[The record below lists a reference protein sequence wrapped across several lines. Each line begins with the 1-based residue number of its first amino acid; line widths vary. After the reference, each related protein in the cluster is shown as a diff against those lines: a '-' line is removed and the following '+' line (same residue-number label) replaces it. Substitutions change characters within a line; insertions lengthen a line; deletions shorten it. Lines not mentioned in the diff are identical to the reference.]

1 MSVIGVV
8 FGSALSVLEHPR
20 WLLLSL
26 AGFLVRGGVLVL
38 LVAIVQIPTTA
49 AVANLLGPTLVGFV
63 FGGVS
68 PGFLVLVGSAVGVLV
83 AWLILGGLAGAVID
97 LEMIRSA
104 ASAEDLEGIA
114 EPASSG
120 PGAAALA
127 RLLAHVPTAVVIAIG
142 ASPLV
147 DAAYQE
153 LIHPG
158 DPTLSV
164 PVRVILRE
172 PLVVGGL
179 VAAWL
184 FGETVGGL
192 AARHLAWGASLPGA
206 LLRGLW
212 SLVQPVGLLVLVV
225 TTAVVLGAA
234 TLGWSALALAY
245 ELMRLVV
252 REGQP
257 TPVLLVGFVL
267 LSMAW
272 FGAAWLLA
280 LATAWRSTAWTFV
293 EARRRRPRT
302 IAHPTP

>member
-8 FGSALSVLEHPR
+8 FGSALAVLEHPR

-26 AGFLVRGGVLVL
+26 AGFLVRGGVLL
-38 LVAIVQIPTTA
+38 LMVAIVQVPTTA
-49 AVANLLGPTLVGFV
+49 AVANLFGPALVGFV

-68 PGFLVLVGSAVGVLV
+68 PGFLVLVGSAIGLLV
-83 AWLILGGLAGAVID
+83 ASLILGGLAGAIVD
-97 LEMIRSA
+97 LGMIRGA
-104 ASAEDLEGIA
+104 AGTEELEGIT
-114 EPASSG
+114 EPGSSG

-127 RLLAHVPTAVVIAIG
+127 RLLAHVPTAAVVAIG

-164 PVRVILRE
+164 PVRVILRV
-172 PLVVGGL
+172 PVVVGSL
-179 VAAWL
+179 AAAWL
-184 FGETVGGL
+184 FGETVGG
-192 AARHLAWGASLPGA
+192 AAERYLAWGSSLPRA
-206 LLRGLW
+206 LLRGVW

-225 TTAVVLGAA
+225 TTVAVAGAA
-234 TLGWSALALAY
+234 ALGWVALALAY

-252 REGQP
+252 RQSQP
-257 TPVLLVGFVL
+257 APVLLVGFVL

-272 FGAAWLLA
+272 FGAAWILS
-280 LATAWRSTAWTFV
+280 LATAWRSTAWTFAV
-293 EARRRRPRT
+293 ARRVGPRT
-302 IAHPTP
+302 IDARRP